1 MNLRTILWAL
11 VMGGMG
17 LIWSVRLPETVVRAD
32 SRRSIQEQTDM
43 AFASHHEAGAMQ
55 DSNKRDAKRGDI
67 ASGLVLTTAGG
78 ELHLNI
84 RPCEGQPFVV
94 IFREPY
100 NRSTRGQKNCAGQ
113 NVTIEQIQQN

>member
-1 MNLRTILWAL
+1 MNLRTILLAL
-11 VMGGMG
+11 VIVGIG
-17 LIWSVRLPETVVRAD
+17 LIWSVRLPEAVVRAE
-32 SRRSIQEQTDM
+32 SRSIQEQTSV
-43 AFASHHEAGAMQ
+43 AFAPHHEAGAMQ
-55 DSNKRDAKRGDI
+55 DSNKRDAKRGVI

-100 NRSTRGQKNCAGQ
+100 NRSVRGQKNCAGQ